1 MDTSP
6 QARANAAVTLIRE
19 EGEDP
24 ALMLALVV
32 WPTAELANAI
42 PRPRNVSA
50 EEVEWMAA
58 LEAEGLNHR
67 QIGRHVGRPRSTVSA
82 ALSRVREPV

>member
-1 MDTSP
+1 MDTGL

-32 WPTAELANAI
+32 WPTPALEDAA

-50 EEVEWMAA
+50 EEVERIAA
-58 LEAEGLNHR
+58 LEAEGLSHR
-67 QIGRHVGRPRSTVSA
+67 QIGKQVGRPRSTVSA
-82 ALSRVREPV
+82 VLSRVRQPV